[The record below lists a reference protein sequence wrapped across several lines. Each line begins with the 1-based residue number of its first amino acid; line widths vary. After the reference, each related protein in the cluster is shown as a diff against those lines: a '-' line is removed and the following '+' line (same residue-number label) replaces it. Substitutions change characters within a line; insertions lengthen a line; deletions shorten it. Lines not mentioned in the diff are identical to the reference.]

1 MQNFTRKPA
10 LDLYPGI
17 RVARDTTLEFQ
28 NDHVRQELKD
38 LVFRSVTTV
47 KGDGYEST
55 YDTTIHLNEGDILI
69 FDGEGR
75 GYIKPVEQMVTIAE
89 AMQDYADIRDLG

>member
-28 NDHVRQELKD
+28 NDHIRQELKG

-55 YDTTIHLNEGDILI
+55 YDITIYLNEGDILI

>member
-17 RVARDTTLEFQ
+17 RVNQNTVLDYDNEHVHQHLE
-28 NDHVRQELKD
+28 N
-38 LVFRSVTTV
+38 LVFRSTTTV
-47 KGDGYEST
+47 RGDGYEST
-55 YDTTIHLNEGDILI
+55 YDTTIYLDDGDILI

-89 AMQDYADIRDLG
+89 AAQDYTDIMDLG

>member
-55 YDTTIHLNEGDILI
+55 YDTTIHLNAGDILI

>member
-17 RVARDTTLEFQ
+17 RVARDTTLEFH

-47 KGDGYEST
+47 KGDGYESA
-55 YDTTIHLNEGDILI
+55 YDTIIHLNEGDILI

>member
-17 RVARDTTLEFQ
+17 RVHRDTVLEYNNENVCQ
-28 NDHVRQELKD
+28 RLEN
-38 LVFRSVTTV
+38 LVFRSITRV

-55 YDTTIHLNEGDILI
+55 YDTTIYLNEGDILI
-69 FDGEGR
+69 FEDAGR
-75 GYIKPVEQMVTIAE
+75 GYIKPVEQMVTLQE
-89 AMQDYADIRDLG
+89 AMEDYANIQGLG